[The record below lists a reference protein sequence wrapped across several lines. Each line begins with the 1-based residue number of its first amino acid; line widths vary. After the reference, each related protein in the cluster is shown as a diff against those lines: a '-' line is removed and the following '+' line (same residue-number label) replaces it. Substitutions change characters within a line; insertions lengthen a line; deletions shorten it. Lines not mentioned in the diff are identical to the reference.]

1 MKKFNK
7 IINPKKFKSFI
18 TLIMIF
24 SSMNNLTIFGSEK
37 KSALPKIMISDNK
50 FEESYFKNSIPYNL
64 YDNSESQVK
73 IFFGRWRQLNRSENS
88 FYPDLSIIDTSDS
101 IREIYKSK
109 LNDMSIN
116 KINIMSKNEHFKN

>member
-7 IINPKKFKSFI
+7 ITNPKKFKSFI
-18 TLIMIF
+18 SLIIIF

-37 KSALPKIMISDNK
+37 KSALLKIKRSENK

-73 IFFGRWRQLNRSENS
+73 IFFGKWRNPNRSENT
-88 FYPDLSIIDTSDS
+88 FYPDLSIINTSES

-116 KINIMSKNEHFKN
+116 KINIMSKNEYFKN